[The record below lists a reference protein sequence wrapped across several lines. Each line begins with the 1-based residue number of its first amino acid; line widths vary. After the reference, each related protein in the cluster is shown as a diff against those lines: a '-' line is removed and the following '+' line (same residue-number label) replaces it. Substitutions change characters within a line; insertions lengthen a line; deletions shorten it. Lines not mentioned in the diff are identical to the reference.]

1 MINELFYHISPSVD
15 PYHNLALEE
24 QLLLNVQPGQCILY
38 LWQNAHTVVIG
49 RNQNAW
55 AECRAQE
62 LESSGGNLVRRLSG
76 GGAVYHDLGNLNF
89 TFLVR
94 RADYDVDRQLSV
106 ICQAVRAFG
115 LDARKTGRNDI
126 TVDGRKFSGNAFYR
140 TGDCCYHHGTLLIH
154 ADTEKMSRYL
164 QVSREKLQS
173 KGVASVRSRVVNLQ
187 DLNENITVE
196 TLCAQLIAA
205 FGVVY
210 GGTPKLLPQDYIN
223 QSLLKERTD
232 FFGSWLWRYGTR
244 AELRSSVSKR
254 FPWGSA
260 ELRYSVKN
268 GVLSEVELWSDGLEA
283 DLLASLPE
291 QLRSCP
297 FHPEALQQR
306 AGQISTENEAQ
317 RTIVDDCF
325 GLLISQIE

>member
-38 LWQNAHTVVIG
+38 LWQNDHTVVIG

-62 LESSGGNLVRRLSG
+62 LESSGGKLVRRLSG

-94 RADYDVDRQLSV
+94 RTDYDVDRQLSV

-140 TGDCCYHHGTLLIH
+140 TADCCYHHGTLLIH

-187 DLNENITVE
+187 GLNKNITVE
-196 TLCAQLIAA
+196 TLCAHLIAA

-210 GGTPKLLPQDYIN
+210 GGTPKPLPIDYVN
-223 QSLLKERTD
+223 QSFLKERTG

-244 AELRSSVSKR
+244 AELCSIVSKR

-260 ELRYSVKN
+260 DLRYSVKN

-283 DLLASLPE
+283 DLIASLPE
-291 QLRSCP
+291 QLRFCP

-317 RTIVDDCF
+317 RTIVNDCI